1 MANLHPK
8 YFKSH
13 IYKYGPQISN
23 NANSIEIFLDYN
35 CPYSS
40 KIFKKIEG
48 ELIPLIKK
56 NKLEEKYNLIFVN
69 VVQPWHGFQ
78 SSILHDVSFAVG
90 KVEPELFWKF
100 SRILFDNIEKFYDSE
115 VFDLTR
121 RQVTEK
127 VIKLA
132 ADNLKIDEE
141 KLWDYLNIK
150 RNEDKSPSNF
160 GNLVSKDN
168 KYFTKYQRTLGV
180 HVTPSVLVNG
190 IYQPN
195 IESSTPADEILK
207 ILENQTA

>member
-1 MANLHPK
+1 MANLHPR

-13 IYKYGPQISN
+13 IYNFDAETSH
-23 NANSIEIFLDYN
+23 NANSIEVFLDYN
-35 CPYSS
+35 CPFSG
-40 KIFKKIEG
+40 KIFKKIQD

-56 NKLEEKYNLIFVN
+56 KNLEEKYNLIFIN

-100 SRILFDNIEKFYDSE
+100 SRVLFDNIEKFYDSE

-132 ADNLKIDEE
+132 VDNLKIDEK
-141 KLWDYLNIK
+141 KLWDYLDIK
-150 RNEDKSPSNF
+150 RNEDDSPSNF
-160 GNLVSKDN
+160 GNAVAKDN
-168 KYFTKYQRTLGV
+168 KYFTRYERTLGV
-180 HVTPSVLVNG
+180 HVTPSILING

-195 IESSTPADEILK
+195 IESSTPADEILT